1 MTTGTPE
8 APDPYAVELALA
20 AALANITDAQ
30 DADITQAWAT
40 AWSEV
45 SAELLDILTVILTD
59 VGRVNA
65 TAVVR
70 YERLARVLAGIADH
84 LDELAGQLQVR
95 VTNDLADVL
104 DHAEVGTREL
114 IAAQRLSRS
123 VPGRYV
129 PTPAL
134 QAIVRRTTQ
143 QVTSTALPL
152 ADETYATILGELTRG
167 VAAGDNPKA
176 TAARMLRRAEDLHNF
191 GAARAVNIARTETLD
206 AYREGSRAAQ
216 DAHADLLAGWAW
228 IAHLGSRTCRSCLAM
243 HGQVFGLEVPGPDD
257 HQQGRCSRVPVVREA
272 DGSVDLS
279 WIPSAEDHFAQLT
292 EEEQRAL
299 LGRRGY
305 DAWAAGDFPI
315 EAWTKTRHT
324 DGWRDSQVPAS
335 PATTSSGD
343 GGGDDRPGAPGGLN
357 EEPSSYREPAL
368 ARFGPPPGDVEPWEI
383 REYWARRQG
392 ALPIDFGGDVL
403 KPHEVEFVE
412 RFLDAGE
419 ELEWIPKSPATPT
432 NDFRWSSR
440 DGVPVELKSTK
451 ARAATIHGRLVDAMS
466 RAARQDVVK
475 DRFIIDLG
483 HDALPDGVL
492 DQLVEDLARFNV
504 DRRKYLLAGLWLFVG
519 TELHSVPLE

>member
-8 APDPYAVELALA
+8 APDPYAVELTLA
-20 AALANITDAQ
+20 AALAEITDAQ
-30 DADITQAWAT
+30 DAEITQAWAA

-45 SAELLDILTVILTD
+45 SADLLDILTVILSD

-70 YERLARVLAGIADH
+70 YERLARVLGGIADR
-84 LDELAGQLQVR
+84 LDDLAGQLQVR

-104 DHAEVGTREL
+104 DHAQVGTREL
-114 IAAQRLSRS
+114 IAAQRLARN
-123 VPGRYV
+123 VPGREV

-134 QAIVRRTTQ
+134 EAIVRRTTQ

-176 TAARMLRRAEDLHNF
+176 TATRMLRRAENLHNF
-191 GAARAVNIARTETLD
+191 GASRAVNIARTETLD

-228 IAHLGSRTCRSCLAM
+228 VAHLGPRACRSCLAM

-257 HQQGRCSRVPVVREA
+257 HQQGRCSRIPVVREA
-272 DGSVDLS
+272 DGSVDVS
-279 WIPSAEDHFAQLT
+279 WIPSAADHFDHLPEAD
-292 EEEQRAL
+292 QRAI

-305 DAWAAGDFPI
+305 DAWVAGDFPI

-335 PATTSSGD
+335 PADAGGGSD
-343 GGGDDRPGAPGGLN
+343 GGAPDVPGQLDDD
-357 EEPSSYREPAL
+357 PSSYRDAAL
-368 ARFGPPPGDVEPWEI
+368 ARFGPALADAEPWET

-392 ALPIDFGGDVL
+392 ALPVDFGGDVL

-419 ELEWIPKSPATPT
+419 QLEWIPKAPSAPT
-432 NDFRWSSR
+432 NDFLWSSR
-440 DGVPVELKSTK
+440 DGRPVELKTTK
-451 ARAATIHGRLVDAMS
+451 PRAATIHGRLVDAMS
-466 RAARQDVVK
+466 RAARQNVVK

-483 HDALPDGVL
+483 YDDLPAGVL
-492 DQLVEDLARFNV
+492 DQLVSELAGFNV

-519 TELHSVPLE
+519 NELHDVPLA